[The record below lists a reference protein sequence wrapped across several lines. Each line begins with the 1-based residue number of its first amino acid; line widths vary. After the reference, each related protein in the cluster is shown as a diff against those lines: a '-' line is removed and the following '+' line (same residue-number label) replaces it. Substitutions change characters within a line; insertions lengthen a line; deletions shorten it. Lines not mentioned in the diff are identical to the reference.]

1 MFRRQQVR
9 SHSELMR
16 EEFGEGFDHLR
27 MAAAH
32 AAGTAAGLIAPRL
45 DMMRERLEP
54 GLDKSKDMARGSAR
68 RAKKVARR
76 ATGKKEA
83 RMAKRWPTVV
93 GGLMVAGVA
102 VGAVGALLS
111 RRRQRRWNDY
121 GTTGTTGTTTT
132 TYTGLRDDTRA
143 TASSIADTAKEKTS
157 DVLGQMKSGTE
168 GTGTTKA
175 TPSPMASTTT
185 RTGDFGTQAETYKP
199 STSSTGSRNSRP

>member
-1 MFRRQQVR
+1 
-9 SHSELMR
+9 MR

-27 MAAAH
+27 MAAAY
-32 AAGTAAGLIAPRL
+32 AAGTAAGVIAPRL

-54 GLDKSKDMARGSAR
+54 GLERSKDMARGSAR

-83 RMAKRWPTVV
+83 RMAKRWPMVV

-121 GTTGTTGTTTT
+121 GTTGTTTTS
-132 TYTGLRDDTRA
+132 YSGLREDTRA

-157 DVLGQMKSGTE
+157 DVLGQVKGGTE

-175 TPSPMASTTT
+175 TPSPTATTT

-199 STSSTGSRNSRP
+199 STSSTGSRDSRP

>member
-1 MFRRQQVR
+1 VFRRQQVR
-9 SHSELMR
+9 SHSDLMR

-45 DMMRERLEP
+45 DIMRERLEP
-54 GLDKSKDMARGSAR
+54 SFDKSKNMARESAR
-68 RAKKVARR
+68 RANKVARR

-83 RMAKRWPTVV
+83 RMAKRWPMVV

-102 VGAVGALLS
+102 AGAVGALLS

-121 GTTGTTGTTTT
+121 GTTGTTTTLS
-132 TYTGLRDDTRA
+132 GIRDDTRA

-157 DVLGQMKSGTE
+157 DVLGQMKGTTE
-168 GTGTTKA
+168 TTGTAKA
-175 TPSPMASTTT
+175 NPSPMASSTTT

-199 STSSTGSRNSRP
+199 SSSSTGSRNSRP